1 MSKLKLSAQ
10 EGRALALTL
19 IALAVGCLLIPPF
32 LSYIST
38 NLLASHATEEGM
50 REQYA
55 ADAGVEY
62 AVWKLINDRN
72 FLELVSWS
80 DKDNP
85 ISVDMPT
92 SVNDIE
98 PVVSVTNLEIPNAW
112 PGSWGGQGAGGAGW
126 QGPRY
131 LDVYFKDNE
140 VGWIVGDTGRIMKS
154 YNGGYAWY
162 QQTSTPGDPDLYSIS
177 RTITETWVVGD
188 KGTSEGTIWH
198 ANDEDEEWLSVSPVP
213 NRGLTSIFF
222 VDALHG
228 WAVGEVK
235 NKQSTILKTE
245 DGGQTWNL
253 TNIPDDPEADLNSV
267 FFVGNDDGW
276 AVGAGGTV
284 ITTTNGGIDWFS
296 QTISDKKLNDV
307 YFVDELHGW
316 AVGDDGTILK
326 TWDGGDNW
334 YEHDDI
340 EELGEITTING
351 VSVISTTINAT
362 TVITGWVVGDGG
374 NIRVM
379 TKTITETTSWGLS
392 DDWNF
397 IESGT
402 GSDLYSVYFTDATH
416 GWAVGN
422 NWTILLYTCD
432 ESGCRWFNPNRITD
446 KELRSVWFADD
457 GLHGWT
463 VGDKADIDDDEEDDW
478 IIGVTQ
484 DGASWANVEPGQL
497 PQPPTHTIQ
506 SLLGVSFAPDA
517 SVGWAVGEYGT
528 ILKSTDGGET
538 WDKQDSPEPE
548 NLNAVYAIS
557 STLAYAVG
565 DYAGGYG
572 YIITTTNG
580 TNWSRWE
587 DTDLP
592 QADLH
597 DIHFAYS
604 DSTGWTGWAVGDSG
618 TVIKITDAG
627 SSPSWEPQTSAAGVA
642 PKPLYGVCAV
652 YSNMVWAV
660 GNNERIIVSNDGG
673 ENWSPVD
680 TELPND
686 VRLRAVDFG
695 NPTVGYIAGE
705 RHSNVLTTLLRTIDG
720 GDSWRP
726 IAKGAGK
733 DLYDVFMVD
742 ICSSW
747 AVGEDGIIM
756 QFICPDIGD
765 TGGCGFVDIE
775 SVANDGLSINSRVHL
790 CLDGMHIDSWDWEM
804 E

>member
-1 MSKLKLSAQ
+1 MSKLSAQ

-19 IALAVGCLLIPPF
+19 IALAIGCLLIPPF

-38 NLLASHATEEGM
+38 NLIASYVTEEGM
-50 REQYA
+50 KEQYA

-80 DKDNP
+80 DEEHP
-85 ISVDMPT
+85 VSVDMPT

-98 PVVSVTNLEIPNAW
+98 LAVSVTNRLIPNAW
-112 PGSWGGQGAGGAGW
+112 PGHWGGQGAGGASW
-126 QGPRY
+126 QGTRY
-131 LDVYFKDNE
+131 LDVFFKDYE

-162 QQTSTPGDPDLYSIS
+162 QQTSTPGDPHLYSIS

-188 KGTSEGTIWH
+188 KGESEGTIWH
-198 ANDEDEEWLSVSPVP
+198 ANDEDEEWLSVSDSEVP
-213 NRGLTSIFF
+213 NLRLRSIFF
-222 VDALHG
+222 VDALHA
-228 WAVGEVK
+228 WAVGETGTG
-235 NKQSTILKTE
+235 NKSTILKTV
-245 DGGQTWNL
+245 DGGRHWTQDSIDN
-253 TNIPDDPEADLNSV
+253 DPGEWLNSV
-267 FFVGNDDGW
+267 FLVADNDGW
-276 AVGAGGTV
+276 AVGLSGTILRYDGV
-284 ITTTNGGIDWFS
+284 EWTPVLPKPTNEG
-296 QTISDKKLNDV
+296 LNQV
-307 YFVDELHGW
+307 YFVDEDHGW
-316 AVGDDGTILK
+316 IVGVGGTILK

-334 YEHDDI
+334 YQQDDI

-351 VSVISTTINAT
+351 ISVISTTIDAT
-362 TVITGWVVGDGG
+362 AVITGWVVANDG

-379 TKTITETTSWGLS
+379 TKTITETNSWALS

-397 IESGT
+397 VESGT
-402 GSDLYSVYFTDATH
+402 GSHLYSVYFTDATH
-416 GWAVGN
+416 GWAVGDY
-422 NWTILLYTCD
+422 WAALLYTCD

-457 GLHGWT
+457 DHGWT
-463 VGDKADIDDDEEDDW
+463 VGDKTDIDGEPGDDW

-506 SLLGVSFAPDA
+506 SLLGVSFAADA
-517 SVGWAVGEYGT
+517 PVGWAVGTNGT
-528 ILKSTDGGET
+528 ILKSSDGGAT
-538 WDKQDSPEPE
+538 WDKQDSAESE

-604 DSTGWTGWAVGDSG
+604 DSTGWTGWAVGNSG
-618 TVIKITDAG
+618 TVIKITNAG
-627 SSPSWEPQTSAAGVA
+627 SSPSWVDQTSAAGVV
-642 PKPLYGVCAV
+642 PKPLYSVCAV
-652 YSNMVWAV
+652 YSDMVWAV
-660 GNNERIIVSNDGG
+660 GNSATIIVSSNGG
-673 ENWSPVD
+673 DTWSAKD
-680 TELPND
+680 TELPPQLSNAN
-686 VRLRAVDFG
+686 LRAVDFA
-695 NPTVGYIAGE
+695 NPTVGYVAGE

-720 GDSWRP
+720 GDSWTP

-733 DLYDVFMVD
+733 HLYDVFMVD

-756 QFICPDIGD
+756 QFICTDIGD
-765 TGGCGFVDIE
+765 TGGCGFFDIE
-775 SVANDGLSINSRVHL
+775 SVANGLSINSRVHL
-790 CLDGMHIDSWDWEM
+790 CLDGMHIDSWEI